1 MAVGL
6 NEELIVGEN
15 RCRARIESFGPVNR
29 LIAMREIL
37 RYLVRMLRARSRCE
51 GEVAVEMTSFTV
63 ELSISSPSFHK
74 HALMLS
80 P

>member
-1 MAVGL
+1 
-6 NEELIVGEN
+6 
-15 RCRARIESFGPVNR
+15 
-29 LIAMREIL
+29 
-37 RYLVRMLRARSRCE
+37 
-51 GEVAVEMTSFTV
+51 MTSFTV